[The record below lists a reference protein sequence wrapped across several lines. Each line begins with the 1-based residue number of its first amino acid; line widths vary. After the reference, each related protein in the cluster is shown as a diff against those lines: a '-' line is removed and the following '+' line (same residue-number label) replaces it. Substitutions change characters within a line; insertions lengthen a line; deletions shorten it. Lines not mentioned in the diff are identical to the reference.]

1 MRETGENERERQSE
15 RERDIERAIEKEK
28 VCVGQTTVNRSEVS
42 HLKIAKKCW

>member
-15 RERDIERAIEKEK
+15 RERQREGEREKER

-42 HLKIAKKCW
+42 L

>member
-15 RERDIERAIEKEK
+15 RERERQREGEREKER

-42 HLKIAKKCW
+42 L